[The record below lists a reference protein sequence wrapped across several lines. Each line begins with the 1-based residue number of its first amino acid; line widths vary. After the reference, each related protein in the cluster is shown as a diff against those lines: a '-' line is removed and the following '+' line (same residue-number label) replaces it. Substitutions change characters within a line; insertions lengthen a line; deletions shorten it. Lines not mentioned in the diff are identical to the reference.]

1 MSNVI
6 QEVIDTLNELK
17 RLHQLNFEL
26 LEQLN
31 VVCKWILDNHI
42 CVPNEEKMRS
52 LLGKSL
58 TLLNEIRTDAP
69 AVLLLQYKKLAD
81 EKKQP
86 FRTDEEGTVPYDPTL
101 LHSASRS
108 GDMDRSNYI
117 TEKHKFL
124 SKICS

>member
-1 MSNVI
+1 MSDAI

-31 VVCKWILDNHI
+31 VVCQGILDDHI

-58 TLLNEIRTDAP
+58 MLLNEIRTDAP
-69 AVLLLQYKKLAD
+69 AVLLLQYKKLTD
-81 EKKQP
+81 EKKQH
-86 FRTDEEGTVPYDPTL
+86 FTADEEETAPKRAKFIREVGLPL
-101 LHSASRS
+101 ACKSAR
-108 GDMDRSNYI
+108 
-117 TEKHKFL
+117 
-124 SKICS
+124 